1 MRTGSRQAQAHKRIN
16 YFTKEIK
23 IMKRRFTIS
32 ALTALTMMLLI
43 SGVFA
48 GTTPTRA
55 EGAKQ
60 IAGIGYYAEPGACTD
75 IQGAGASYVLTLT
88 GSLSGC
94 HYVFVETSRCLASG
108 AYYESGTETF
118 VGTYDGQPGTFRT
131 DYVFTA
137 KYADCAAFAGEVEG
151 RCQHP
156 FVNGSGTGVFAGIKE
171 ARLDMRD
178 DVGAGNFPYRGHILF

>member
-1 MRTGSRQAQAHKRIN
+1 
-16 YFTKEIK
+16 
-23 IMKRRFTIS
+23 MKRRFTIS
-32 ALTALTMMLLI
+32 ALTALTMMALI

-48 GTTPTRA
+48 GPAPTPTQ
-55 EGAKQ
+55 GAKQ

-75 IQGAGASYVLTLT
+75 SQGDGASYVLTLT

-137 KYADCAAFAGEVEG
+137 KYADCEAFTEEKEG

-156 FVNGSGTGVFAGIKE
+156 FINGSGTGVFLGIRE
-171 ARLDMRD
+171 ARIDMRD
-178 DVGAGNFPYRGHILF
+178 DTDVGNFPYRGHLQF

>member
-1 MRTGSRQAQAHKRIN
+1 
-16 YFTKEIK
+16 
-23 IMKRRFTIS
+23 MKRRFTIS
-32 ALTALTMMLLI
+32 ALTALTMLVLI
-43 SGVFA
+43 GAVLA
-48 GTTPTRA
+48 GPSPMRA
-55 EGAKQ
+55 AEMKQ
-60 IAGIGYYAEPGACTD
+60 IAGIGYYAEPGQCTD
-75 IQGAGASYVLTLT
+75 LPQAQEASYILTMT

-118 VGTYDGQPGTFRT
+118 IGTYDGQPGTFRT
-131 DYVFTA
+131 NYVFTA

-156 FVNGSGTGVFAGIKE
+156 FIDGSGTGVFEGIKE

-178 DVGAGNFPYRGHILF
+178 DTGAGNFPYRGHILF